1 MRIQKLRCL
10 QQQQQKIIRLKI
22 WQFCPIY
29 IFLGLPTIQ
38 YPKHTHKLK
47 DLRPLYSPG
56 ELAQL
61 DAKIDS
67 LLGSTDSGQ
76 LQCLMCGK
84 TSNVRWNI
92 RNHIET
98 HVAKSGF
105 NCDLC
110 GKQYRTRNSLNVH
123 KSKHH
128 KTGQEQITFEH

>member
-1 MRIQKLRCL
+1 MIVSVSTLFSKFPQVEN
-10 QQQQQKIIRLKI
+10 
-22 WQFCPIY
+22 Y
-29 IFLGLPTIQ
+29 IALGPRDSFSI
-38 YPKHTHKLK
+38 PHKK
-47 DLRPLYSPG
+47 FKNLRPIYSPG

-128 KTGQEQITFEH
+128 KTGQEEITFEH